1 MAIITQSMEY
11 NNIPVR
17 VEINNRTARIEVYGV
32 GQGSFGLGGKLLF
45 SSDGKGSDWNIP
57 DLIALT
63 NSYNRVNGKQSTTK
77 QIEKAFYLD
86 EYKDFNDVRAS
97 VLNAQQSYDTV
108 PESTLRRLG
117 FFKQE
122 TPGIFNPNT
131 GLNVNSKGNTTKLA
145 IEPKSSN
152 SGPIPIKVVPH
163 DSTDTTNSGGNIDPL
178 EPSSSTDTTK
188 TITPSI
194 SNVGLLRYPL
204 ANLEAA
210 EALGITYDYIKI
222 SIQDWKSSIVGGDK
236 GYKAKDTLVTT
247 ASKRYKQSKG
257 TLGTIILPMTNNL
270 ASTNGVNWG
279 EANANAIQMAMM
291 ASVNNFL
298 QDPGDTGIVDS
309 LKQFATN
316 SLQGATG
323 LLTDAIKNKPAVASL
338 LAGYVIGNTS
348 MATRASGKT
357 INPNMELLFNG
368 PKLRTF
374 GFNFQFAPRFKKEA
388 ETVRTIVHTLKRF
401 SAPEI
406 DKAGGIFLKTP
417 KIFQLEY
424 IYNGDGSDV
433 ASGQTHPYLNKIKP
447 CALINVGVNYT
458 PQGKYMTYADGGSMV
473 YTTMTL
479 NFTEIEPIYQNDYTD
494 DDHPGY

>member
-1 MAIITQSMEY
+1 MEY

-17 VEINNRTARIEVYGV
+17 VEINNRTARTEVYGV

-86 EYKDFNDVRAS
+86 EFKRFNDVRAK
-97 VLNAQQSYDTV
+97 VLNAQQSYDTP

-117 FFKQE
+117 FFKQG

-131 GLNVNSKGNTTKLA
+131 GLNVNSKGDPTTLVTK
-145 IEPKSSN
+145 PRPSN
-152 SGPIPIKVVPH
+152 SG
-163 DSTDTTNSGGNIDPL
+163 GGDIDPIGDL
-178 EPSSSTDTTK
+178 SADGRKVFTIAIEEFDEASRSSTDTTK

-257 TLGTIILPMTNNL
+257 TLGTIILPMTNSL

-279 EANANAIQMAMM
+279 EANANAIEMAMM

-298 QDPGDTGIVDS
+298 KTVGKGDTGIIDN

-406 DKAGGIFLKTP
+406 NKAGGIFLETP

-424 IYNGDGSDV
+424 IYNGDGNDV
-433 ASGQTHPYLNKIKP
+433 ANGQTHPYLNKIKP
-447 CALINVGVNYT
+447 CALTNVVVNYT
-458 PQGKYMTYADGGSMV
+458 PGGKYMTYADGGSMV
-473 YTTMTL
+473 QTTMTL
-479 NFTEIEPIYQNDYTD
+479 SFTEIEPIYQNDYD
-494 DDHPGY
+494 DDDQHPGY